1 MLAEPPQWLGTVLLY
16 IINSEQLAQLIKNGI
31 KYAQD
36 SPALDAEYQKWIFAQ
51 YQKYFDQNGFPIVQ
65 YNSKGKPKPITDD
78 AKREQAESIR
88 SFIKEELIK
97 MVQFNK
103 AKAMESQNLATGK
116 QEVAVTKAEFRYSK
130 TNKPMIMVSMRGKV
144 GFGNLFIVQSDWSDN
159 QIESLLSSADSL
171 GCQIPTNIDFQL
183 NEQFAG
189 FINQYIKKL
198 YVNVKEDENSDFPR
212 ISTIRKPEPKGTP
225 NGQASAPNP
234 FDQSNA
240 QTTSQTNPFGRDAQN
255 TASNQGQMS
264 NQLPPTFGQD
274 AGGFPP
280 NVNPADLPFDTT
292 GM

>member
-1 MLAEPPQWLGTVLLY
+1 MELFY

-31 KYAQD
+31 EYARL
-36 SPALDAEYQKWIFAQ
+36 SPSLDEEHQKWIFAQ
-51 YQKYFDQNGFPIVQ
+51 YQKYFDKNGFPAVR
-65 YNSKGKPKPITDD
+65 YNSKGKPNPVPDD
-78 AKREQAESIR
+78 TKKQQAEDIR
-88 SFIKEELIK
+88 QFIKEELYK

-103 AKAMESQNLATGK
+103 AKAMESQNLPTGK
-116 QEVAVTKAEFRYSK
+116 QEVAVSKAEFRYSK

-198 YVNVKEDENSDFPR
+198 FVNVKEDENSDFPR

-234 FDQSNA
+234 FEQQPMNNQPQA
-240 QTTSQTNPFGRDAQN
+240 NPFGRDAQN
-255 TASNQGQMS
+255 VAPNQGQMS

-274 AGGFPP
+274 NGAFPP
-280 NVNPADLPFDTT
+280 NVNPNDLPFDTT
-292 GM
+292 GMGQL

>member
-1 MLAEPPQWLGTVLLY
+1 MLY

-36 SPALDAEYQKWIFAQ
+36 SPALDAEHQKWIFAQ
-51 YQKYFDQNGFPIVQ
+51 YQKYFDQNGFPKVQ
-65 YNSKGKPKPITDD
+65 FNDKGKPRPVPDD
-78 AKREQAESIR
+78 TKKQQAEDIR
-88 SFIKEELIK
+88 QFIKEELNK

-103 AKAMESQNLATGK
+103 AKAMESQNLPVGK
-116 QEVAVTKAEFRYSK
+116 QEVAVSKAEFRYSK
-130 TNKPMIMVSMRGKV
+130 TNKPMIMVSLRGKV

-198 YVNVKEDENSDFPR
+198 YVSVKEDENSDFPR
-212 ISTIRKPEPKGTP
+212 INTVRKPEPKGTQ

-234 FDQSNA
+234 FEQSNV
-240 QTTSQTNPFGRDAQN
+240 QTTPQANPFGRNEQYNNPNIQGNGAQGS
-255 TASNQGQMS
+255 TGQA

-292 GM
+292 GMGQL